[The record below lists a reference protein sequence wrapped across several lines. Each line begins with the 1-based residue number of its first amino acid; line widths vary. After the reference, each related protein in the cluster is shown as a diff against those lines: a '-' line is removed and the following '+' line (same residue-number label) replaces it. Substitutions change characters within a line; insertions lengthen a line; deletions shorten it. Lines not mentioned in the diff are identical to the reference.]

1 MPILGPVYTQLGI
14 APSIV
19 HRVMALSSSALD
31 SLPHNG
37 YIVTVTNGLC
47 NETHKDSY
55 GLTFA
60 LTVVIPFLGSLVG
73 VLLFTIFPN
82 LP

>member
-1 MPILGPVYTQLGI
+1 
-14 APSIV
+14 
-19 HRVMALSSSALD
+19 MACPPPRWTPLY
-31 SLPHNG
+31 NG

-47 NETHKDSY
+47 NETQ
-55 GLTFA
+55 GL
-60 LTVVIPFLGSLVG
+60 LRPDLRSDRVIPFLGSLVG